1 MKKEGR
7 KLLLKDFLETNEDY
21 MPFHLDV
28 ALENVMDGNK
38 GSTIAH
44 LDDLFYEVF
53 QNIPVITEERT
64 LFRFTGFKEPE
75 KGEIWNPEDDYT
87 LQYIRDKSLS
97 FAAPLYFNDPM
108 DPLIKAWAE
117 WRKVHYEDKDDK
129 VLYRLINEVLDRV
142 RISCLV
148 DPLRGGKKSKQ
159 LPIERCNPLMWA
171 HYAKSHT
178 GICIQYRIKPEN
190 MIDNGKVVI
199 RLLDVNYDKPFPL
212 DGNISFL
219 DSLCVKGDFWRYE
232 KETRLLLYARGNTNG
247 HPHKK
252 GYEIEAVYMGY
263 KIEKEKRD
271 YLRKLL
277 KDSDIKLY
285 QMSFV
290 NEDITKL
297 RAHLVNG

>member
-1 MKKEGR
+1 MKKDGR
-7 KLLLKDFLETNEDY
+7 KLLLKDFLETNEDNI
-21 MPFHLDV
+21 PFHLDV

-44 LDDLFYEVF
+44 FDDLFYEVF

-87 LQYIRDKSLS
+87 LQDIRDKSLS
-97 FAAPLYFNDPM
+97 FAAPRYFNDPM

-117 WRKVHYEDKDDK
+117 WRKIHNEDKDDK
-129 VLYRLINEVLDRV
+129 TLYQLINQVLDRI

-148 DPLRGGKKSKQ
+148 DPLRGDKKSKL

-190 MIDNGKVVI
+190 MIDNGMVVI

-212 DGNISFL
+212 DGNIPFL

-232 KETRLLLYARGNTNG
+232 KETRLILYARGDTAG

-252 GYEIEAVYMGY
+252 GYEIEAVYMGR

-285 QMSFV
+285 QMDFSV
-290 NEDITKL
+290 KDITKL
-297 RAHLVNG
+297 EAHEIY